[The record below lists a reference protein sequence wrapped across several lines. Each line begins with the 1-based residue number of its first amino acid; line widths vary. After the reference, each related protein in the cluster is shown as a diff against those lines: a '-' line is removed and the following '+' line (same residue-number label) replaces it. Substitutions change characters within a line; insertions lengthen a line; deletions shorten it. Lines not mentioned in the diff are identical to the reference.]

1 MLHQRITSNGI
12 MHTVACLLADD
23 LREKL
28 GIYESYTVEKRE
40 DEYSAD
46 VLVYS
51 DQSCNILTG
60 ACIESTMEIIGCYRM
75 LYDLSYH
82 FGTIKLGEEED
93 RRILPC
99 FYVRLNVQKVR

>member
-1 MLHQRITSNGI
+1 MLHQRIENAGM
-12 MHTVACLLADD
+12 MHMVACLLVND

-40 DEYSAD
+40 DEDSAF

-51 DQSCNILTG
+51 EQSCNILTG
-60 ACIESTMEIIGCYRM
+60 ACIESTMEIIGLYRM

-82 FGTIKLGEEED
+82 IGTIELGEGED

-99 FYVRLNVQKVR
+99 FHVRLQVKRK